1 VLALIVLS
9 SALFAAIYVPAITRF
24 SRSLASPYAKADVG
38 RRIAAGA
45 IDGLLVVT
53 CVGFYTD
60 LQSPLFLA
68 AGAAYLLLRDG
79 VGGQSVGK
87 FLFSLTV
94 IRLTSGRPCNFSGS
108 AQRNLVFL
116 IPGANIVAVF
126 LEALT
131 IRRDPLG
138 QRLGD
143 RIAQTQVVESLGA
156 REVIKALQ
164 LRRRPEPRL
173 QRSPSLPC
181 LRSSTARDS
190 RPCGRGRSIVFNAD
204 SEDGRPSFGKSGTAG
219 IRKSWLSA

>member
-1 VLALIVLS
+1 VWALVVLS

-38 RRIAAGA
+38 RRLAAAA

-53 CVGFYTD
+53 CVGLYTD
-60 LQSPLFLA
+60 LQSPMFLA
-68 AGAAYLLLRDG
+68 GGAAYLLLRDA

-87 FLFSLTV
+87 FLLSLTV
-94 IRLTSGRPCNFSGS
+94 IRLETGRPCNFARA
-108 AQRNLVFL
+108 AQRNAVFL

-126 LEALT
+126 LEAFT
-131 IRRDPLG
+131 IGRDPLG

-143 RIAQTQVVESLGA
+143 RIAQTQVVEGLGA

-164 LRRRPEPRL
+164 LGRRPASRL

-181 LRSSTARDS
+181 QRFQAIAACD
-190 RPCGRGRSIVFNAD
+190 
-204 SEDGRPSFGKSGTAG
+204 
-219 IRKSWLSA
+219 

>member
-1 VLALIVLS
+1 MWALVVFS

-38 RRIAAGA
+38 RRVAAA
-45 IDGLLVVT
+45 AVDGLLVVT
-53 CVGFYTD
+53 CVGLYTD
-60 LQSPLFLA
+60 LQSPMFLA
-68 AGAAYLLLRDG
+68 AGAAYLLLRDA

-94 IRLTSGRPCNFSGS
+94 IRLATGRPCNFSSS
-108 AQRNLVFL
+108 AQRNAVFL

-143 RIAQTQVVESLGA
+143 RIAQTQVVEGLGA

-164 LRRRPEPRL
+164 LGRRPDPRL
-173 QRSPSLPC
+173 QRSPSLP
-181 LRSSTARDS
+181 
-190 RPCGRGRSIVFNAD
+190 
-204 SEDGRPSFGKSGTAG
+204 
-219 IRKSWLSA
+219 

>member
-1 VLALIVLS
+1 MWALIVLS

-38 RRIAAGA
+38 RRVAAGA

-68 AGAAYLLLRDG
+68 AGAAYLLLRDA

-94 IRLTSGRPCNFSGS
+94 IRLTTGRPCNFSSS
-108 AQRNLVFL
+108 AQRNAVFL

-143 RIAQTQVVESLGA
+143 RIAQTQVVEGLGA

-164 LRRRPEPRL
+164 LRRRPDPRL
-173 QRSPSLPC
+173 QRSPSLP
-181 LRSSTARDS
+181 
-190 RPCGRGRSIVFNAD
+190 
-204 SEDGRPSFGKSGTAG
+204 
-219 IRKSWLSA
+219 